1 MEMAA
6 AGFLVL
12 FLFVFLRVP
21 VAIAMISIGIAGF
34 ATVNGWGPALISS
47 SQALLDAS
55 RQYSLTVIPLFLLMG
70 NIIARAGFAEDLYA
84 GCEAWIGHHR
94 GGLARATILSC
105 AAFSAVCGSSLATTA
120 TMSRVA
126 LPPMQRLGYAPSL
139 AAGSI
144 AAGGTLGILIP
155 PSIIMVLYGIMTNTD
170 ISKLFIAG
178 ILPGLLG
185 VLLYVLTIAILTRL
199 RPGIGPPSVR
209 VGWTLRWRSIGAV
222 WEMVLLFVLVIGG
235 IYAGAFTPTEAAGV
249 GAGGALAAAIA
260 RRRISL
266 RSIGEALYET
276 ARMTAGIFLIL
287 VGALVFSNFLNMTPL
302 PKALGGWALDFGT
315 APIFII
321 LSISV
326 IYLILGC
333 ILDSISMILLTV
345 PLFFPVVKEAGI
357 DPIWFGVLVVVVTEI
372 SLITPPIGM
381 NIFVLNATAT
391 DVPISTIYR
400 GVTPFVLADVCRLAL
415 MIAFPAIA
423 TVLPSLM

>member
-1 MEMAA
+1 MELAA

-12 FLFVFLRVP
+12 FLLVFLRVP
-21 VAIAMISIGIAGF
+21 VAVAMISIGIVGF
-34 ATVNGWGPALISS
+34 AAVNGWRPALISS
-47 SQALLDAS
+47 AHALVDAS

-70 NIIARAGFAEDLYA
+70 NIIARARFAEDLYA
-84 GCEAWIGHHR
+84 ACEAWIGHR
-94 GGLARATILSC
+94 PGGLARATIVSC
-105 AAFSAVCGSSLATTA
+105 GAFSAVCGSSLATTA

-126 LPPMQRLGYAPSL
+126 LPPMRQLGYAPSL

-155 PSIIMVLYGIMTNTD
+155 PSVIMVLYGIMTNTD

-185 VLLYVLTIAILTRL
+185 VLLYVLTISILTRL
-199 RPGIGPPSVR
+199 RPGIGPPSDPVS
-209 VGWTLRWRSIGAV
+209 WAARWRSVAAV
-222 WEMVLLFVLVIGG
+222 WEVVLLFVLVIGG

-249 GAGGALAAAIA
+249 GAGGALLAAIL
-260 RRRISL
+260 RRRIDA
-266 RSIGEALYET
+266 RAIGAALYET

-302 PKALGGWALDFGT
+302 PKALAGLAVDFGT
-315 APIFII
+315 HP
-321 LSISV
+321 LLVVVCISM
-326 IYLILGC
+326 IYVLLGC
-333 ILDSISMILLTV
+333 ILDSISMILLTI

-400 GVTPFVLADVCRLAL
+400 GVTPFVLADVCRLGL

>member
-34 ATVNGWGPALISS
+34 ATVNGWGAALISS

-84 GCEAWIGHHR
+84 ACEAWIGHRR

-235 IYAGAFTPTEAAGV
+235 IYAGAFTPTEAAGS
-249 GAGGALAAAIA
+249 APAA
-260 RRRISL
+260 RWRPR
-266 RSIGEALYET
+266 
-276 ARMTAGIFLIL
+276 
-287 VGALVFSNFLNMTPL
+287 
-302 PKALGGWALDFGT
+302 
-315 APIFII
+315 
-321 LSISV
+321 
-326 IYLILGC
+326 
-333 ILDSISMILLTV
+333 
-345 PLFFPVVKEAGI
+345 
-357 DPIWFGVLVVVVTEI
+357 
-372 SLITPPIGM
+372 
-381 NIFVLNATAT
+381 
-391 DVPISTIYR
+391 
-400 GVTPFVLADVCRLAL
+400 
-415 MIAFPAIA
+415 
-423 TVLPSLM
+423 